1 MTKRK
6 KTLLIIAG
14 SVAGLLVVLVIASI
28 LVLQSAWF
36 ANYVRE
42 KIIAVTEDSTGGVVE
57 IGSFQFEWTHLTA
70 RIRNFVLHGTE
81 PKGSDP
87 LVRVP
92 LLEVRLKLLAG
103 LKKAVDIDYLGVQQP
118 QVNLIVL
125 PDGTT
130 NIPQPKIQ
138 TQPSQTSGLETVVD
152 LAIHQFQIQ
161 NGLLEASK
169 TPFTARGENLRI
181 LLNYNLLTP
190 SYQGN
195 LWIDPLFLAS
205 AGGPPLNVHVNV
217 PVTIEKDAVKVA
229 NGTLK
234 TDQSQVVL
242 NASVQNMNA
251 PVIDG
256 KLNANLSLL
265 EMQRTLDLP
274 IDANAKGVPKSLSA
288 ELAIRMDEKNNTIQ
302 VQTAHLGLGQ
312 TTFQGSGTLDKSKNG
327 AAQFNANFALD
338 ELSRLLKLTEMQASG
353 DLQANGNA
361 KLDAQNN
368 FSVDGTLN
376 SRGLSVRSGTTRLS
390 DVSLYSPFHADPY
403 LVSLDGLKL
412 NALGGTLAAKIFVE
426 KMEKLSVE
434 GNLRSFSLPVIA
446 RALTGKRLGYDGAI
460 NGAIKAQG
468 DLNAKGTTGY
478 NAEAHLSITPGRH
491 GVPVSG
497 RLEATYSG
505 ARDTVE
511 VGKSYVEMPSSR
523 IDVSGAL
530 NRRID
535 INLISRNLN
544 DFLPAAN
551 FGASKP
557 ESSLPVNLENGT
569 ATLQAQITGN
579 LSAPHITSH
588 AAMNNFAF
596 QQRLFNRFA
605 VDLNA
610 SPSEAVIQNGLLTRN
625 EFQTTFDA
633 SIGLRKWSPVS
644 RSPLTANLSARNGD
658 LADLLSL
665 AGESSIPASGNLN
678 ADVHINGTYGDPL
691 GSASLEVVNGSAYQQ
706 PFQRLYANIGLS
718 DQLVTLSNLE
728 LDAAGGRVNLNGT
741 FQHPR
746 DSFTVGHAQFHLASS
761 NVQLANVKPLQN
773 QNAGIAGLVQ
783 LTADAAADMREV
795 NKQSEVTVSNVSADL
810 TARGL
815 RVQNQNA
822 GDLTATAGTANGSV
836 NYNVTS
842 DFAGS
847 SIRVNGRT
855 ALSKDFSTT
864 ADASIQN
871 LSVEK
876 ALLIA
881 GQNSIPARGTLSA
894 NAHVA
899 GTLEAPNADLTFTLA
914 KANVYQEPINRL
926 AGTVRYSNTSVDIP
940 SIDLD
945 VPAGSVTLTGSF
957 VHPAKDFNAGSL
969 TLNVKST
976 DIQVAKIEHV
986 QQEKP
991 GLTGTLRLAANLSAN
1006 LREQNGNPTMLIS
1019 NLNADASAN
1028 ALRIDKLN
1036 LGEANFAA
1044 RTAGSNLNFR
1054 FDSDIAQS
1062 QIHGS
1067 GQSQLTGDY
1076 PVQANL
1082 TFSNIRY
1089 ANIAPFISADP
1100 AIKPSFDALV
1110 EGEASVNGPILKT
1123 DQLNGRVQLNRLEAR
1138 TVPQASPTGA
1148 PPRRV
1153 VVLHNEGPVIIALS
1167 RSIVQIQ
1174 QFHVVGPSTNVDAS
1188 GTVNLKDANAPVAL
1202 NLSANAD
1209 LSALEDVDR
1218 DFSSSGTIALNTAVH
1233 GTFSQPLVNGRIEL
1247 KKVNV
1252 NYADVPN
1259 GVSNGNGVILLNGT
1273 SATIQTLTGESGGGK
1288 LGMTGFVGLTGEAVT
1303 YNLRAT
1309 ATRVRVRYSGISAT
1323 SNATLN
1329 LTGNTNRSMVGG
1341 TVTVER
1347 IAYGSSSDA
1356 GSLLSSFA
1364 STPPSTPSAPSGIVA
1379 GMRLNIHILTAP
1391 DLRVITTYANRLA
1404 VEANLTVRGTAA
1416 NPGVVGRVT
1425 VTDGQLVFFGNQY
1438 TVNTGTINFYNPN
1451 AIEPVLNISLE
1462 TIAQNV
1468 DVVIGVSGPMENLQ
1482 LSYRSDPPLT
1492 FEQIVQLLAN
1502 NTTPADPTIAARQ
1515 PAPPQQSVSQM
1526 GESAI
1531 LGQAVA
1537 NPLASRVQR
1546 VFGISQFK
1554 IDPSFSG
1561 SNGQP
1566 SARVT
1571 LQQKIAN
1578 NITFTYITDVTQT
1591 NSEIIRVEWAF
1602 TPRASAV
1609 ALRDFNGNVS
1619 LEFFYKFKL
1628 R

>member
-1 MTKRK
+1 
-6 KTLLIIAG
+6 
-14 SVAGLLVVLVIASI
+14 
-28 LVLQSAWF
+28 
-36 ANYVRE
+36 
-42 KIIAVTEDSTGGVVE
+42 
-57 IGSFQFEWTHLTA
+57 
-70 RIRNFVLHGTE
+70 
-81 PKGSDP
+81 
-87 LVRVP
+87 
-92 LLEVRLKLLAG
+92 
-103 LKKAVDIDYLGVQQP
+103 
-118 QVNLIVL
+118 
-125 PDGTT
+125 
-130 NIPQPKIQ
+130 
-138 TQPSQTSGLETVVD
+138 
-152 LAIHQFQIQ
+152 
-161 NGLLEASK
+161 
-169 TPFTARGENLRI
+169 
-181 LLNYNLLTP
+181 
-190 SYQGN
+190 
-195 LWIDPLFLAS
+195 
-205 AGGPPLNVHVNV
+205 
-217 PVTIEKDAVKVA
+217 
-229 NGTLK
+229 
-234 TDQSQVVL
+234 
-242 NASVQNMNA
+242 
-251 PVIDG
+251 
-256 KLNANLSLL
+256 
-265 EMQRTLDLP
+265 
-274 IDANAKGVPKSLSA
+274 
-288 ELAIRMDEKNNTIQ
+288 
-302 VQTAHLGLGQ
+302 
-312 TTFQGSGTLDKSKNG
+312 
-327 AAQFNANFALD
+327 
-338 ELSRLLKLTEMQASG
+338 
-353 DLQANGNA
+353 
-361 KLDAQNN
+361 
-368 FSVDGTLN
+368 
-376 SRGLSVRSGTTRLS
+376 
-390 DVSLYSPFHADPY
+390 
-403 LVSLDGLKL
+403 
-412 NALGGTLAAKIFVE
+412 
-426 KMEKLSVE
+426 
-434 GNLRSFSLPVIA
+434 
-446 RALTGKRLGYDGAI
+446 
-460 NGAIKAQG
+460 
-468 DLNAKGTTGY
+468 
-478 NAEAHLSITPGRH
+478 
-491 GVPVSG
+491 
-497 RLEATYSG
+497 
-505 ARDTVE
+505 
-511 VGKSYVEMPSSR
+511 
-523 IDVSGAL
+523 
-530 NRRID
+530 
-535 INLISRNLN
+535 
-544 DFLPAAN
+544 
-551 FGASKP
+551 
-557 ESSLPVNLENGT
+557 
-569 ATLQAQITGN
+569 
-579 LSAPHITSH
+579 
-588 AAMNNFAF
+588 
-596 QQRLFNRFA
+596 
-605 VDLNA
+605 
-610 SPSEAVIQNGLLTRN
+610 
-625 EFQTTFDA
+625 
-633 SIGLRKWSPVS
+633 
-644 RSPLTANLSARNGD
+644 
-658 LADLLSL
+658 
-665 AGESSIPASGNLN
+665 
-678 ADVHINGTYGDPL
+678 
-691 GSASLEVVNGSAYQQ
+691 GSAYQQ

-1502 NTTPADPTIAARQ
+1502 NTTPAHPTIAARQ